1 MRALART
8 TWVELK
14 LFPREPL
21 TVAVTLGL
29 PLVLLF
35 VLGGV
40 FGNTHDPEV
49 YRGVGPMDYYVP
61 AYIWL
66 VIASLGIVGLPAH
79 LSAYRE
85 RGVLR
90 RFVASSVPMWA
101 VIGAQ
106 VMVTLVVAFL
116 GSVLLITVASVTYDI
131 HFPSS
136 VPLVVGGFFL
146 SGLSFSA
153 IGVFLG
159 SAFPTARAAQGA
171 GLMLWFVMMI
181 LGGAG
186 PPPEVLTEG
195 MRALGDATPVRHV
208 ILLLQDAWLGFGWNW
223 TETLIVAVFMAGGGG
238 GGDALPPGGGGGGGG
253 GPPPPAGGGAAAR
266 RRSSASEGPPPI
278 SSNLARGAPGAR
290 IAI

>member
-14 LFPREPL
+14 LFRREPL

-40 FGNTHDPEV
+40 FGNEPDPEV

-61 AYIWL
+61 AYIGL
-66 VIASLGIVGLPAH
+66 VIASLGLVGLPAH

-90 RFVASSVPMWA
+90 RYRASSVPMWT

-106 VMVTLVVAFL
+106 VMVTVIVALL
-116 GSVLLITVASVTYDI
+116 GSALLIAVAAPTYDI
-131 HFPSS
+131 HFPKSI
-136 VPLVVGGFFL
+136 PLVLGGFL
-146 SGLSFSA
+146 ISALSFSA
-153 IGVFLG
+153 IGVLLG
-159 SAFPTARAAQGA
+159 SAFPTSRAAQGA

-195 MRALGDATPVRHV
+195 MRAVGDATPVRHV
-208 ILLLQDAWLGFGWNW
+208 ILLLQDAWLGFGWDW
-223 TETLIVAVFMAGGGG
+223 TQALIVVAFLAGAGVLTVLLSRGRLGGG
-238 GGDALPPGGGGGGGG
+238 
-253 GPPPPAGGGAAAR
+253 R
-266 RRSSASEGPPPI
+266 
-278 SSNLARGAPGAR
+278 
-290 IAI
+290 

>member
-14 LFPREPL
+14 LFRREPL

-40 FGNTHDPEV
+40 FGNTPDPEV
-49 YRGVGPMDYYVP
+49 YRGVG
-61 AYIWL
+61 
-66 VIASLGIVGLPAH
+66 
-79 LSAYRE
+79 
-85 RGVLR
+85 
-90 RFVASSVPMWA
+90 SSVPMWA

-195 MRALGDATPVRHV
+195 MRAVGDATPVRHV

-238 GGDALPPGGGGGGGG
+238 GGVLLAPGG
-253 GPPPPAGGGAAAR
+253 AGGR
-266 RRSSASEGPPPI
+266 ER
-278 SSNLARGAPGAR
+278 
-290 IAI
+290 

>member
-14 LFPREPL
+14 LFRREPL

-40 FGNTHDPEV
+40 FGNTPDPEV

-61 AYIWL
+61 AYIGL

-186 PPPEVLTEG
+186 PPPEVLTDG
-195 MRALGDATPVRHV
+195 MRAVGDATPVRHV

-223 TETLIVAVFMAGGGG
+223 TETLIVAVFIAGGGG
-238 GGDALPPGGGGGGGG
+238 GGGPAPPGGGGGGGG
-253 GPPPPAGGGAAAR
+253 DCYRAPRRPGGGGGGGGA
-266 RRSSASEGPPPI
+266 P
-278 SSNLARGAPGAR
+278 ARGGGGPTPAD
-290 IAI
+290 